1 MPALSGGCLGSEGDA
16 RLVGDPVDVVTG
28 ANVDR
33 ALDFRLDSTPAIQFF
48 RYATSARNK
57 EDAGLGYGHRHVF
70 DVRLLFDVDGMR
82 LELPDGQ
89 VATFPFLLEEGAEA
103 AAAGVRITRRGGAYE
118 LERRGDARRIYRV
131 ERDGRLVLDRLEA
144 EDGTLQLTYDQGR
157 LSSVRA
163 SSGHVVGFKW
173 NAEGRLSQA
182 SWLDAPDGRNHVLV
196 KYRYQAGA
204 LVEGTDAYGHV
215 FSLSYDAD
223 FRITRR
229 TDQRGYGFE
238 FAYDAEG
245 RCVRA
250 RGQDGVLDVAL
261 RYFPVER
268 RSEVQKGDGGVWQY
282 YYTDVGTLLQIIDPY
297 GGVTVFVHDARTGRV
312 LESVDPQGVRTH
324 YEYDA
329 WGGLRALRDAFGVA
343 RAPDEKPRPRTH
355 ALPEEP
361 LGYACGRL
369 ASVAQ
374 IALPTAQDWWPGLTQ
389 VADASLVRSATPGV
403 AGFEPKYD
411 ACHVLVRSER
421 GDGARRRFAYDEVG
435 NLRTYVD
442 ADGGVWRYE
451 YASWNHRTRYLSP
464 LGASSAYDYNAAEK
478 LTELVDRG
486 GTRSEYA
493 YDLKDRLVEVRRHGR
508 VRERYVYDTADRQ
521 IEKRDGQDR
530 VLVATKRGPGGLASE
545 RRLGSGDVHK
555 LKHDARGLLTEAKN
569 EAGTCRFA
577 YDYAERRTVDE
588 RDGLGVRHVFGTG
601 RVLETR
607 VLGRFVTRYRSAV
620 AAPARRRGGAVRGW
634 ARGDQPVRRRGP
646 LRAEGARA
654 GRHGAQP
661 PAAGVEGPAAAARAL
676 DAPLPLQ
683 RGRSAVAAHR
693 QRARRGRVHV
703 RRGLSAAR
711 ARARRGRRGPGSVR
725 VRCCGQRAVDARA
738 ERRSHARRE
747 RLRDGGRERGGARH
761 GQPRVPRERRAVR
774 VRRARPRER
783 ARALGRRGDALRLRQ
798 PGPAGDRGCARR
810 GLACETRRAGSAHGG

>member
-1 MPALSGGCLGSEGDA
+1 MPALGGGCLGSEADA

-48 RYATSARNK
+48 RYATSARNE
-57 EDAGLGYGHRHVF
+57 EDAGLGFGHRHVF

-82 LELPDGQ
+82 LDLPDGQ
-89 VATFPFLLEEGAEA
+89 LATFPFLLDEGAEA

-118 LERRGDARRIYRV
+118 VERSGDARRIYRV

-144 EDGTLQLTYDQGR
+144 EDGRLQLTYDQGR
-157 LSSVRA
+157 LSRVRA

-173 NAEGRLSQA
+173 NAEGQLSQA
-182 SWLDAPDGRNHVLV
+182 SWLDAPDGRSHVLV

-204 LVEGTDAYGHV
+204 LVEGTDAYGHK
-215 FSLSYDAD
+215 FSLAYDPA
-223 FRITRR
+223 FRVARR
-229 TDQRGYGFE
+229 TDQRGYSFE

-250 RGQDGVLDVAL
+250 RGQDGVLDVAV
-261 RYFPVER
+261 RYFPLER
-268 RSEVQKGDGGVWQY
+268 RTEVQKGDGGLWNY

-297 GGVTVFVHDARTGRV
+297 GGVTVFVLDARTGRV
-312 LESVDPQGVRTH
+312 RESVDPQGVRTH

-361 LGYACGRL
+361 LGHACGRL

-389 VADASLVRSATPGV
+389 VADALLVRSATPGV
-403 AGFEPKYD
+403 GGFEPKYD

-442 ADGGVWRYE
+442 ADGGVWRHE
-451 YASWNHRTRYLSP
+451 YASWNHRTRVVTP
-464 LGASSAYDYNAAEK
+464 LGASSRYGYNASEQ

-530 VLVATKRGPGGLASE
+530 LLVATKRGAGGLASE
-545 RRLGSGDVHK
+545 RRLASGDVHK

-569 EAGTCRFA
+569 EAGVCRFA

-588 RDGLGVRHVFGTG
+588 RDGLGVRHVFGAG

-607 VLGRFVTRYRSAV
+607 VLGRFVTRYRDVDASTRLLIDPVGNVHRLSLLPHGVVV
-620 AAPARRRGGAVRGW
+620 ARYAGGLVETSQYDGAGRCVLKVRD
-634 ARGDQPVRRRGP
+634 RDVTV
-646 LRAEGARA
+646 RA
-654 GRHGAQP
+654 GLIA
-661 PAAGVEGPAAAARAL
+661 
-676 DAPLPLQ
+676 
-683 RGRSAVAAHR
+683 
-693 QRARRGRVHV
+693 
-703 RRGLSAAR
+703 
-711 ARARRGRRGPGSVR
+711 
-725 VRCCGQRAVDARA
+725 
-738 ERRSHARRE
+738 
-747 RLRDGGRERGGARH
+747 
-761 GQPRVPRERRAVR
+761 
-774 VRRARPRER
+774 
-783 ARALGRRGDALRLRQ
+783 
-798 PGPAGDRGCARR
+798 
-810 GLACETRRAGSAHGG
+810 